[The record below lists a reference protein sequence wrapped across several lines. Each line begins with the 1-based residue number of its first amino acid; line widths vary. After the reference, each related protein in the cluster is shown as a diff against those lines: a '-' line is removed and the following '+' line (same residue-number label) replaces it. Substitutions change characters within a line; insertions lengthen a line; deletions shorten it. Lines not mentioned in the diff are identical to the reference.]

1 MNKKFRFQWG
11 AFLMFLLYGGLFFVL
26 LSRFVFIQVTGT
38 AEGQSLAT
46 KAESKYNRV
55 QEIPASRG
63 EILDRNGEVIA
74 EDTLSYKMIAVTRED
89 VSNNSSIPRHVVD
102 PGDTANILAEYID
115 LPQEEILEI
124 LNNGIEK
131 DKYQVE
137 FGKAGRDLS
146 HQKMLE
152 IKSLELP
159 GIMFIQDLKRLY
171 PNGTFASHLIGF
183 ALKEETEDG
192 KSKAVG
198 KMGLE
203 YIYDKALTGTPGKV
217 EYQSDTKGFL
227 LPKAD
232 KMVTDAQDGYNIHL
246 TLDKTIENF
255 LEDAMNK
262 AEEKYKP
269 EKMTAIVANAKTG
282 EILAM
287 SQRPTFEPN
296 TREGLS
302 TNWLNEAIEQTIE
315 PGSTM
320 KIFTLASAIEEGV
333 WNPNEK
339 FKSGTYKVFDR
350 TIRDHNNGLG
360 WGPISYLEGFQRS
373 SNVSMAFLL
382 NKIGDE
388 TFIEYIRRFG
398 FGQPTGIDLPNEAAG
413 IVNDKYPINRV
424 TTTYGQGVT
433 VTPIQMVQAMTAIA
447 NEGTMM
453 QPFVIDKIVNPNT
466 GEIIED
472 NEPVE
477 KKSPISASTANQV
490 KDILESTVTSDHG
503 TAQRFK
509 LEGYTSAGKTGTAQI
524 PKGDGS
530 YLWGRQLFL
539 YSFLGMAPVEDP
551 QLIVY
556 VAVHKPKI
564 KDTEVGSQPVA
575 EIFNS
580 VTESSLKYLNI
591 EPENLE
597 LSKPIT
603 MPDLVGKNLVDI
615 QMDLEAQGLKTVII
629 GQADKVVEQY
639 PKAGTSVI
647 SKGTVFVK
655 GSGEIQL
662 PNFNGWSKRNLMI
675 YKSLS
680 GLPIEIIGDGYVS
693 KQSLTAGSI
702 VTSETPI
709 VVQLST
715 PQEVADPVVEKE
727 ETEEVEETEQL
738 PQD

>member
-262 AEEKYKP
+262 AEEKYNP

-333 WNPNEK
+333 WNPNET
-339 FKSGTYKVFDR
+339 FKSGIYKVYDQK
-350 TIRDHNNGLG
+350 IRDHNNGVG
-360 WGPISYLEGFQRS
+360 WGTISYLQGFQRS

-398 FGQPTGIDLPNEAAG
+398 FGEPTGIDLPNEASG
-413 IVNDKYPINRV
+413 IVNDRYPINRY

-433 VTPIQMVQAMTAIA
+433 VTPIQLIQAMTAIA

-524 PKGDGS
+524 PKGDGG
-530 YLWGRQLFL
+530 YFWGRQLFL

-556 VAVHKPKI
+556 VAVQKPKI
-564 KDTEVGSQPVA
+564 KKTETGSQPVA

-580 VTESSLKYLNI
+580 VTENSLKYLNI

-715 PQEVADPVVEKE
+715 PQEVADSVVEKE
-727 ETEEVEETEQL
+727 VTEEVEETEQL

>member
-262 AEEKYKP
+262 AEEKYNP
-269 EKMTAIVANAKTG
+269 EKMTAVVANAKTG

-333 WNPNEK
+333 WNPNET
-339 FKSGTYKVFDR
+339 FKSGIYKVYDQK
-350 TIRDHNNGLG
+350 IRDHNNGVG
-360 WGPISYLEGFQRS
+360 WGTISYLQGFQRS

-398 FGQPTGIDLPNEAAG
+398 FGEPTGIDLPNEASG
-413 IVNDKYPINRV
+413 IVNDRYPINRY

-433 VTPIQMVQAMTAIA
+433 VTPIQLIQAMTAIA

-524 PKGDGS
+524 PKGDGG
-530 YLWGRQLFL
+530 YFWGRQLFL

-556 VAVHKPKI
+556 VAVQKPKI
-564 KDTEVGSQPVA
+564 KKTETGSQPVA

-580 VTESSLKYLNI
+580 VTENSLKYLNI

-715 PQEVADPVVEKE
+715 PQEVADSVVEKE
-727 ETEEVEETEQL
+727 VTEEVEETEQL